1 MTNDELSKH
10 LYDQSVRL
18 LHRLAKGR
26 VPRYFRMG
34 KHRLIQTLLGLTPD
48 QRAQLIIDLEG
59 LIHEA
64 AKTKPSGKR
73 PAQPKPHK
81 PPTQPKLPPTPKHR
95 STEHPQE
102 PPITISAFLEGIGVP
117 TSKTFT
123 PDQWQEEAI
132 DHLATSDVIVS
143 VPTGSGKTYVAVE
156 AMRRAMEAD
165 RTVIYTSPLKALSK
179 ITNPNVSRRRSISPL
194 AASYS
199 KFRRISVVMIRI
211 GACGL

>member
-10 LYDQSVRL
+10 IYDQPVRL

-95 STEHPQE
+95 ST
-102 PPITISAFLEGIGVP
+102 
-117 TSKTFT
+117 
-123 PDQWQEEAI
+123 
-132 DHLATSDVIVS
+132 
-143 VPTGSGKTYVAVE
+143 
-156 AMRRAMEAD
+156 
-165 RTVIYTSPLKALSK
+165 
-179 ITNPNVSRRRSISPL
+179 
-194 AASYS
+194 
-199 KFRRISVVMIRI
+199 
-211 GACGL
+211 